1 MGTPKKNPLRAS
13 IEPPYFISLLLSQLG
28 LRRPTE
34 FLGIYVWVHK
44 IYLRLLWR
52 NAFNMNWDFG
62 SSRVSSES
70 AESRI
75 YVETEPNHIAWK
87 ISSTWFEHMNI
98 DSYVVYES
106 TNQLIAGGNV
116 VVQEKLLNYAA
127 PDLTHFKVV
136 LFFFFHFSSFS
147 FLVLFVILFLQI
159 FIWLR
164 FQHLC

>member
-1 MGTPKKNPLRAS
+1 MGTPKKKPQRAS

-136 LFFFFHFSSFS
+136 LYRYIYIFSI
-147 FLVLFVILFLQI
+147 FLVFLF
-159 FIWLR
+159 
-164 FQHLC
+164 